1 MAHSIQKAN
10 DNFRK
15 AREGAFYGVSAY
27 LIWGLFPLYFKLV
40 AHIPPLEIVA
50 HRVIWSV
57 LLIIIIVSGTSQWK
71 SVKLAISQPGTL
83 IILSVSS
90 ILITLNWFVFMY
102 AVSHNQ
108 LIQSSIGYFINP
120 LISMALGFLFLRERM
135 TKWQK
140 VSFVIAA
147 IGILYYTIQFN
158 QIPWISLLLAS
169 TFSFYGLIR
178 KTANVKSLPGLTIE
192 TFLIGTFAL
201 GYLIYLKY
209 IGDGA
214 FLNSSIRS
222 GLLLPIS
229 GILTAAPLA
238 LFTIAARR
246 LQLITVAFLQFITP
260 SLHFFLAVFIYNE
273 PLSYTHLF
281 SFILIWIG
289 LVIYSFEAIRHSSNL
304 AKDVIHTY
312 VARKKEQKIQ

>member
-1 MAHSIQKAN
+1 MAHFIQKTN

-15 AREGAFYGVSAY
+15 TREGAIYGVSAY
-27 LIWGLFPLYFKLV
+27 LIWGFFPLYFKLV
-40 AHIPPLEIVA
+40 THIPLLEIVA

-57 LLIIIIVSGTSQWK
+57 LLLVIMVSGTSRWK
-71 SVKLAISQPGTL
+71 LVKLAISQPRTL
-83 IILSVSS
+83 IILCVSS

-135 TKWQK
+135 IQWQK
-140 VSFVIAA
+140 VSFIIAA
-147 IGILYYTIQFN
+147 IGILYYSIQFN

-178 KTANVKSLPGLTIE
+178 KTADVESLSGLTIE
-192 TFLIGTFAL
+192 TFLIGPFAL
-201 GYLIYLKY
+201 GYLIYLKH

-214 FLNSSIRS
+214 FLNSSIS
-222 GLLLPIS
+222 NDLLLPIS

-238 LFTIAARR
+238 LFTIAAKR

-260 SLHFFLAVFIYNE
+260 SLHFLLAVFVYNE
-273 PLSYTHLF
+273 PLSYTHLL

-289 LVIYSFEAIRHSSNL
+289 LIIYSFEAIRHSFNL
-304 AKDVIHTY
+304 DKDVIL
-312 VARKKEQKIQ
+312 